1 VNSPI
6 AQFTGLPL
14 FSDFTRPELEAFI
27 ELTDPI
33 NYKREAV
40 IVRQDEI
47 GDCMFIVVDGKV
59 RVVHKRDGREFL
71 LAVLERGDFFG
82 ELALVDEGPRSA
94 DVIALEDCTMLRI
107 PHPVVRALAS
117 VHPMAAFKF
126 IQAVARGVVH
136 RIRDANRRYID
147 TLMVKEEG

>member
-1 VNSPI
+1 VKTEI
-6 AQFTGLPL
+6 AKFEGIPL
-14 FSDFTRPELEAFI
+14 FAEFNRQELEAFV
-27 ELTDPI
+27 ELTDPL
-33 NYKREAV
+33 NYKRDSV

-47 GDCMFIVVDGKV
+47 GDCMFIVIDGKT
-59 RVVHKRDGREFL
+59 RVVHRRDGREFL

-107 PHPVVRALAS
+107 PHPVMRALAS

-126 IQAVARGVVH
+126 IQAVARGMVH
-136 RIRDANRRYID
+136 RMRDANRRYID
-147 TLMVKEEG
+147 TLMVKSN